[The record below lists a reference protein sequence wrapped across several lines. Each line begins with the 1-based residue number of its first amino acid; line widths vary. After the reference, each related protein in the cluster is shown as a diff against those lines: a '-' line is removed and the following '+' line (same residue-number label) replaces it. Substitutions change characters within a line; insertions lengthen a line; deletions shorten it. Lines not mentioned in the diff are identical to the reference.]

1 MTVARVIRR
10 LALDVLIWYGLSAIF
25 LALYVRRFGQP
36 ATAVAAHLAV
46 IAIPLLTSSLA
57 RFFLQQSMTNSALR
71 RLAST
76 LLTGSLLTLLI
87 AYYAIVLIG
96 LRSWGGVVA
105 WNVIPTLFATAYA
118 LADALAVPLFVLVI
132 AACAAYLTILLI
144 CWLYLAR
151 FDWAG
156 TGPSPLS
163 RPMRTTVVAGAT
175 VFLALQTFQL
185 CAKQYTLDSE
195 PVRLTLFPPKAAL
208 DMEGYS
214 GNPIA
219 AAPLDRLAD
228 QARKAYVPA
237 ATVGKNLVLIV
248 VDALRPDHMGI
259 YGYRRPTTPHLDR
272 IVSQHETRI
281 IHGTH
286 ASCADTT
293 CALFSLSNSQFTNEF
308 SFHPIMLQE
317 AARRNGYRVHLVLSG
332 DHTYFYS
339 LKSFYGPVDSF
350 YDGTQARGYEMND
363 DQLVIDHIA
372 SMPDWDGKPAMFQ
385 IHLMSSHLLRKT
397 ETVPGPYQPA
407 RRYALR
413 DSADRGPGGDPP
425 DTALNFYDNGV
436 VEADSVI
443 NTILTLLGKKGYL
456 GDALVAVTA
465 DHGESLGEHGLFTHA
480 NSVREEVLRIPLVL
494 VAYGSPFRSDTAY
507 RTFSSQVD
515 IAPTLFTELGLP
527 VPGTWSGRPLQD
539 AQGLTLSYFA
549 EHQFAGGD

>member
-1 MTVARVIRR
+1 M
-10 LALDVLIWYGLSAIF
+10 
-25 LALYVRRFGQP
+25 
-36 ATAVAAHLAV
+36 
-46 IAIPLLTSSLA
+46 
-57 RFFLQQSMTNSALR
+57 
-71 RLAST
+71 
-76 LLTGSLLTLLI
+76 
-87 AYYAIVLIG
+87 
-96 LRSWGGVVA
+96 
-105 WNVIPTLFATAYA
+105 
-118 LADALAVPLFVLVI
+118 
-132 AACAAYLTILLI
+132 
-144 CWLYLAR
+144 
-151 FDWAG
+151 
-156 TGPSPLS
+156 
-163 RPMRTTVVAGAT
+163 
-175 VFLALQTFQL
+175 
-185 CAKQYTLDSE
+185 
-195 PVRLTLFPPKAAL
+195 
-208 DMEGYS
+208 
-214 GNPIA
+214 
-219 AAPLDRLAD
+219 
-228 QARKAYVPA
+228 
-237 ATVGKNLVLIV
+237 
-248 VDALRPDHMGI
+248 
-259 YGYRRPTTPHLDR
+259 
-272 IVSQHETRI
+272 
-281 IHGTH
+281 H